1 LQDLPLKNMVKKLDK
16 IISGIES
23 LVNSKDTQEGK
34 ASSPLP
40 RLLKRPRGL

>member
-1 LQDLPLKNMVKKLDK
+1 LQELPLKNMVKKLDK

-23 LVNSKDTQEGK
+23 LVNSTRIRRK